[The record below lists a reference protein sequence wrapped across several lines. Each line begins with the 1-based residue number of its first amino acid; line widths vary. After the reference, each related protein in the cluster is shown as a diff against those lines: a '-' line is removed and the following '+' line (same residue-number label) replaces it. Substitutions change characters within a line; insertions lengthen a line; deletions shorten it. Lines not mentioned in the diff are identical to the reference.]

1 MAVSSWFARCSYNAA
16 VSINFRPMT
25 MADLPLMVRWLA
37 QPHIAAVE
45 WGQVH
50 VASLPAA
57 TRDFGPA
64 IEGREPT
71 TMMIVQENLRDVGM
85 IQSYRVGDYAEY
97 AHDLAPAGI
106 CVDAVRIDYLL
117 GEPDCVGRGLGTA
130 MIRAYVARL
139 LRKYPGAPAVA
150 VGVLQTNPGS
160 WRCLEKAGFTR
171 VWGGAMASDKPGDPP
186 SFVYCYP
193 RGRQ

>member
-1 MAVSSWFARCSYNAA
+1 MVSHLSNWVARCSYNAA

-50 VASLPAA
+50 AASLPAV

-71 TMMIVQENLRDVGM
+71 AMMIVQENLRDVGM
-85 IQSYRVGDYAEY
+85 IQSYRVGDYPEY
-97 AHDLAPAGI
+97 AHDVAPAGI
-106 CVDAVRIDYLL
+106 SVDAMRIDSASPTVWVA
-117 GEPDCVGRGLGTA
+117 GSGR
-130 MIRAYVARL
+130 
-139 LRKYPGAPAVA
+139 P
-150 VGVLQTNPGS
+150 
-160 WRCLEKAGFTR
+160 
-171 VWGGAMASDKPGDPP
+171 
-186 SFVYCYP
+186 
-193 RGRQ
+193 